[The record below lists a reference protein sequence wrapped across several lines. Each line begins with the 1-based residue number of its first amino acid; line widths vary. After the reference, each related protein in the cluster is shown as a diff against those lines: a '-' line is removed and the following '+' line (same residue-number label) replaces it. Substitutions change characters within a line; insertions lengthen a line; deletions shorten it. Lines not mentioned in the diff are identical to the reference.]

1 MDSGRIG
8 CVPGSRETPAKCNS
22 QGDDVALVACVIR
35 LLARTRVV
43 NDTQRRRRIHDS
55 CNTGRCKAGLKVGG
69 EVTSEAFTSDGDYKA
84 RRGMF
89 EKGRGGRLLCIMGV
103 EVATIYFREL

>member
-8 CVPGSRETPAKCNS
+8 CVPGSRKTPAGCHS
-22 QGDDVALVACVIR
+22 QGDDVAPMACVIR

-55 CNTGRCKAGLKVGG
+55 CNTGRCMAGLNVGG
-69 EVTSEAFTSDGDYKA
+69 GVTSEAFTSDGDYKEQ
-84 RRGMF
+84 REGGMRKLK
-89 EKGRGGRLLCIMGV
+89 KGRLGRLICIVGV
-103 EVATIYFREL
+103 EVAII